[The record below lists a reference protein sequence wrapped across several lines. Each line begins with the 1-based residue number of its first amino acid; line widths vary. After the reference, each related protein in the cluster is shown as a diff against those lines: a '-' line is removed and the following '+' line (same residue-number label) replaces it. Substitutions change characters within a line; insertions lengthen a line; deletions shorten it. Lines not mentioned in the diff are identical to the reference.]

1 MSSPILPDCHRL
13 RPFVRQVIGR
23 KHVRPFS
30 RPEGLCPDGSLHG
43 RMKSS
48 PKLTQPKKET
58 CGKLRGLV
66 ILSPA
71 KSSCPD
77 SYPQILDI
85 LHHAP
90 TRNLRAIGVF
100 SKTHLVDIGNT
111 DATLGSKKPTTLNR
125 SVELPSLL
133 FYYELIGKLHA
144 FEPSEPALGRV
155 VPVALASDHSLSHCD
170 HLPALQPA
178 VVTPGELRISIDPD
192 QSGDLDDGKITTRS
206 NSSPLTE
213 GPQGRIAEEKT
224 AIGDKEQCPI
234 CHSTEGEMETPWT
247 CKHLIHKTCWIDWQA
262 DTQSWPTCAICRAAD
277 KEAAARQA
285 REAQELAM
293 ARWALDNDPFARFHH
308 WFPRRPGAR
317 PRLVELGSS
326 SIEEASYV
334 GCIFGRSFDEFI
346 DKWHRPIAGVAL
358 GATVFLI
365 SLVLVSDLL
374 RSVHSS

>member
-1 MSSPILPDCHRL
+1 MSRKTQQLSSKGVAGYCAPESTTIFPGVNRDLNPILPDCHTL
-13 RPFVRQVIGR
+13 RAASHRSQACQTVLEAGR
-23 KHVRPFS
+23 TLS
-30 RPEGLCPDGSLHG
+30 RCSLHG

-111 DATLGSKKPTTLNR
+111 DATLGLMFYW
-125 SVELPSLL
+125 LL
-133 FYYELIGKLHA
+133 VFTLIGKLHA

-334 GCIFGRSFDEFI
+334 GCIFAE
-346 DKWHRPIAGVAL
+346 
-358 GATVFLI
+358 
-365 SLVLVSDLL
+365 VLMNLSINGIVP
-374 RSVHSS
+374 